1 MIGLLTPSI
10 EQLDQGISNARNA
23 QLQLREQ
30 LVQLET
36 QLTDINSELEDVVD
50 LDPYVMKLLESK
62 KKVIVIN
69 SMLQVCG
76 CIICARCINTFF
88 NTIEMNTSILYYP
101 SYAFLKIF

>member
-69 SMLQVCG
+69 SMLQVC
-76 CIICARCINTFF
+76 N
-88 NTIEMNTSILYYP
+88 LYYLGVGGGTVLHTTVK
-101 SYAFLKIF
+101 SSSCLLFLK

>member
-69 SMLQVCG
+69 SMLQVCV
-76 CIICARCINTFF
+76 CIICAR
-88 NTIEMNTSILYYP
+88 MNT
-101 SYAFLKIF
+101 